1 MSQEVSGL
9 FICVATRK
17 FEQLES
23 VILTVTKGRT
33 LPIELERGMQ
43 LLWQTDRNEIIL
55 SIYYFVL
62 YWKPAKTASRFEE
75 IKDKWKIYFL
85 EGF

>member
-17 FEQLES
+17 FEQLEA
-23 VILTVTKGRT
+23 VILTVK
-33 LPIELERGMQ
+33 ERGEPCQ
-43 LLWQTDRNEIIL
+43 QNSKEVHKLLLQMDRNEIIL

-62 YWKPAKTASRFEE
+62 Y
-75 IKDKWKIYFL
+75 
-85 EGF
+85 